1 MLISSGSGRGQELTR
16 IYFDSACEPK
26 ELWEVPETGH
36 GWIFAVKPESYQI
49 KVCGFFERW
58 LVGAEE
64 IEYT

>member
-1 MLISSGSGRGQELTR
+1 MLISSGSGHRQELTR

-36 GWIFAVKPESYQI
+36 GRIYSVRPEEYED
-49 KVCGFFERW
+49 KVCGFFNRF
-58 LVGAEE
+58 LVGLAE